1 MSNLTSTVLKA
12 LGVFGGV
19 QGLNILAGVVRTKCA
34 ALWIGPEGVGLMSLF
49 VQTIMTVSYLTQLSL
64 RQSAVR
70 DISLVAAD
78 PRSPRARLLALSAR
92 RLGLVLGL
100 FGMFLTIALA
110 PELSRWTFGSED
122 YANGFR
128 ILSLILLLT
137 SFTAADNAILQ
148 SFNRLKALAS
158 ANMWGSMLG
167 TAVIVAS
174 LFFFR
179 IDGIIPA
186 LIAIP
191 FGAWLFS
198 RLASRNVP
206 GAPDTAPSFAQSLR
220 AGKTMVVLGLYL
232 TVSDVVTQLASYL
245 FSIFLNREA
254 STADVGIY
262 QSGYTMVNYYV
273 GMIFTAISME
283 YYPRL
288 TAQIDYSRRT
298 STVVSHEMSV
308 ALWVLMPVIVLFVC
322 FDELMVRILY
332 SERFLAMLPFIS
344 LAIAGVV
351 FRAISW
357 CLAYVMLAKGDGR
370 PFVVTEILSSLVML
384 ALYTTLWKQLGFIGL
399 GIAYILWYALYTAIV
414 FFVYR
419 RRYRLTLGRG
429 IPALILFAAAVAI
442 GASAMRLFLGPVI
455 TGVVFLPWLIP
466 LCYFRLRKWLRK

>member
-49 VQTIMTVSYLTQLSL
+49 VPNIMTVSYLTQLSL

-78 PRSPRARLLALSAR
+78 PRSPSARLLALSAR

-206 GAPDTAPSFAQSLR
+206 GPPVTAPSFAQSLR

-298 STVVSHEMSV
+298 ST
-308 ALWVLMPVIVLFVC
+308 
-322 FDELMVRILY
+322 
-332 SERFLAMLPFIS
+332 
-344 LAIAGVV
+344 
-351 FRAISW
+351 
-357 CLAYVMLAKGDGR
+357 
-370 PFVVTEILSSLVML
+370 
-384 ALYTTLWKQLGFIGL
+384 
-399 GIAYILWYALYTAIV
+399 
-414 FFVYR
+414 
-419 RRYRLTLGRG
+419 
-429 IPALILFAAAVAI
+429 
-442 GASAMRLFLGPVI
+442 SAPTKCPSPYGCSCP
-455 TGVVFLPWLIP
+455 
-466 LCYFRLRKWLRK
+466 